1 MATAVTSAIELG
13 KICPKAN
20 LPETTSP
27 GVYIVRLN
35 TYKIIP
41 PLTFLRVSTGIT
53 IKFNAKGL
61 IGRLSTLENTLINSN
76 LIVCVENLRK
86 GLIEVMLYNTSASAE
101 ASIMPGDK
109 VAELTFS
116 YSVSPLLYW
125 REDLQ
130 KNGTTVS
137 LGKGKRQ
144 TKMWIAKKHN
154 RCDKVAKW
162 KATRG
167 YNITKTEVITIEPQP
182 EDKNGDNVTSEVWD
196 PPTQK
201 QTEVEDWD
209 KDEEQTTFGIFKLNF
224 SNRKFGDWKKNPY
237 MTSNLQSHQHQQS
250 KKNGSG
256 KRWVPLQKRNN
267 LATVTSGENDTAS
280 SDYIGGQTKQYQI
293 FI

>member
-109 VAELTFS
+109 IAELTFS

-130 KNGTTVS
+130 KTQEQQTQEQPTKEQHSPKETVKKTKSWTS
-137 LGKGKRQ
+137 LLC
-144 TKMWIAKKHN
+144 T
-154 RCDKVAKW
+154 
-162 KATRG
+162 
-167 YNITKTEVITIEPQP
+167 
-182 EDKNGDNVTSEVWD
+182 
-196 PPTQK
+196 
-201 QTEVEDWD
+201 
-209 KDEEQTTFGIFKLNF
+209 
-224 SNRKFGDWKKNPY
+224 Y
-237 MTSNLQSHQHQQS
+237 M
-250 KKNGSG
+250 
-256 KRWVPLQKRNN
+256 
-267 LATVTSGENDTAS
+267 
-280 SDYIGGQTKQYQI
+280 
-293 FI
+293 